1 MQRTI
6 FTTEHDEFRAMLRD
20 FIAREVVPQREK
32 WDELGRP
39 DRDFFRRLGELGILG
54 IQVPEQYG
62 GGGESSFVYSAI
74 VFEEVARA
82 GVSFGSY
89 TVHCCLIL
97 PYLLEYAN
105 EEQKQRWLPAFAS
118 GDLMTA
124 IAMTEPGTGSDLAN
138 IATSAKLTE
147 DGKHYIVNGAKT
159 FITGGVTADMVL
171 TVCRTTPFDPD
182 NRRAG
187 LSIICVP
194 TDSPGFSVGRKLDK
208 LGLHQQDTAELSYD
222 DVKVPVENLLGEE
235 GKGFSYLT
243 HNLPQERLSIALN
256 SVSQAEAAIGHAK
269 AYVQERKVF
278 GKPVAAFQN
287 TKFVLAECITEV
299 TAARVLVDRCLELL
313 DRNELTVAD
322 AATAKLFAT
331 EMAARVIDKCLQ
343 LHGGYGYITEYP
355 VARLY
360 ADARVTR
367 IYGGTSEVM
376 KTIIAKD
383 AGL

>member
-39 DRDFFRRLGELGILG
+39 ERDFFRRLGELGILG
-54 IQVPEQYG
+54 IQVPEEYG
-62 GGGESSFVYSAI
+62 GGGESSFAYSAI

-105 EEQKQRWLPAFAS
+105 EEQKQRWLAAFAS

-138 IATSAKLTE
+138 IATTAKLTE
-147 DGKHYIVNGAKT
+147 DGKHYVVNGAKT

-171 TVCRTTPFDPD
+171 TVCRTTPFDPN

-235 GKGFSYLT
+235 GKGFGYLT

-256 SVSQAEAAIGHAK
+256 SVSQAESAIEHAK

-278 GKPVAAFQN
+278 GQPVAAFQN
-287 TKFVLAECITEV
+287 TKFVIAECITEV

-313 DRNELTVAD
+313 DRHELTVAD

>member
-39 DRDFFRRLGELGILG
+39 ERDFFRRLGELGILG
-54 IQVPEQYG
+54 IQVPEEYG

-171 TVCRTTPFDPD
+171 TVCRTTAFDPS

-222 DVKVPVENLLGEE
+222 EVKVPVENLLGEE

-256 SVSQAEAAIGHAK
+256 SVSQAEAAIELAK
-269 AYVQERKVF
+269 AYVAERKVF
-278 GKPVAAFQN
+278 GQPVAAFQN
-287 TKFVLAECITEV
+287 TKFVIAECITEV
-299 TAARVLVDRCLELL
+299 TAARVLVDHCLELL
-313 DRNELTVAD
+313 DRHELTVAD

>member
-39 DRDFFRRLGELGILG
+39 ERDFFRRLGELGILG
-54 IQVPEQYG
+54 IQVPEEYG
-62 GGGESSFVYSAI
+62 GGGESSFAYSAI

-105 EEQKQRWLPAFAS
+105 EEQKQRWLAAFAS

-138 IATSAKLTE
+138 IATTAKLTE
-147 DGKHYIVNGAKT
+147 DGKHYVVNGAKT

-171 TVCRTTPFDPD
+171 TVCRTTPFDPN

-235 GKGFSYLT
+235 GKGFGYLT

-256 SVSQAEAAIGHAK
+256 SVSQAESAIEHAK

-278 GKPVAAFQN
+278 GQPVAAFQN
-287 TKFVLAECITEV
+287 TKFVIAECITEV

-313 DRNELTVAD
+313 DRHELTVAD

-331 EMAARVIDKCLQ
+331 EMAARVIDKCPQ
-343 LHGGYGYITEYP
+343 LPGGSGYITEYP

>member
-1 MQRTI
+1 
-6 FTTEHDEFRAMLRD
+6 
-20 FIAREVVPQREK
+20 
-32 WDELGRP
+32 
-39 DRDFFRRLGELGILG
+39 
-54 IQVPEQYG
+54 
-62 GGGESSFVYSAI
+62 
-74 VFEEVARA
+74 
-82 GVSFGSY
+82 
-89 TVHCCLIL
+89 
-97 PYLLEYAN
+97 
-105 EEQKQRWLPAFAS
+105 
-118 GDLMTA
+118 
-124 IAMTEPGTGSDLAN
+124 
-138 IATSAKLTE
+138 
-147 DGKHYIVNGAKT
+147 
-159 FITGGVTADMVL
+159 MVL
-171 TVCRTTPFDPD
+171 TVCRTTAFDPS

-222 DVKVPVENLLGEE
+222 EVKVPVENLLGEE

-256 SVSQAEAAIGHAK
+256 SVSQAEAAIELAK
-269 AYVQERKVF
+269 AYVAERKVF
-278 GKPVAAFQN
+278 GQPVAAFQN
-287 TKFVLAECITEV
+287 TKFVIAECITEV
-299 TAARVLVDRCLELL
+299 TAARVLVDHCLELL
-313 DRNELTVAD
+313 DRHELTVAD

>member
-32 WDELGRP
+32 WDELGHP
-39 DRDFFRRLGELGILG
+39 ERDFFRRLGELGILG

-62 GGGESSFVYSAI
+62 GGGESSFAYSAI
-74 VFEEVARA
+74 VFEEVAKA

-138 IATSAKLTE
+138 IATSAKQTE

-171 TVCRTTPFDPD
+171 TVCRTAPFDPN

-222 DVKVPVENLLGEE
+222 EVKVPVENLLGEE

-256 SVSQAEAAIGHAK
+256 SVSQAESAIEHAK
-269 AYVQERKVF
+269 AYVKERKVF
-278 GKPVAAFQN
+278 GQPVAAFQN
-287 TKFVLAECITEV
+287 TKFVIAECITDV
-299 TAARVLVDRCLELL
+299 TAARVLVDRCLDLL
-313 DRNELTVAD
+313 DRHELSVAD